1 MSTPST
7 NNVVFGRGAILFDR
21 FTAAGVRQG
30 QFVHLGNCDNFATS
44 VATDKVT
51 MTDYTSQTSAP
62 YATANKSTTVTLKIE
77 GFEIDTKILAML
89 FMGDTTTYT
98 QALTTVT
105 TETIAATTLTGLKG
119 SYFTSSLRNV
129 SAGTMLWGTTTL
141 VSGTDWELFNTY
153 GGVFHVFPTSPTVV
167 DGTVL
172 KVNYTAAALTAGS
185 TALDVIRAFNTAS
198 IIGRLLFVP
207 NNTTGPNNEVVV
219 WNCSF
224 TPDGDIPLISDEFL
238 KWNLVGTAQS
248 DTAGTYGGS
257 STNPFMQITKRS

>member
-1 MSTPST
+1 MATPST
-7 NNVVFGRGAILFDR
+7 NNVVFGRGSILFDR
-21 FTAAGVRQG
+21 FTAGGVRQN

-51 MTDYTSQTSAP
+51 LTDYTSQTSAP
-62 YATANKSTTVTLKIE
+62 YATANKSTTVTIKIE
-77 GFEIDTKILAML
+77 GFELDTKINAML
-89 FMGDTTTYT
+89 FMGDTTSYT

-105 TETIAATTLTGLKG
+105 TETIAASTLTGLKG
-119 SYFTSSLRNV
+119 SFFTSSLRNV
-129 SAGTMLWGTTTL
+129 TAATMLFGTATL
-141 VSGTDWELFNTY
+141 VSGTDWELFNSY
-153 GGVFHVFPTSPTVV
+153 GGVFHVFPTSGTVV

-172 KVNYTAAALTAGS
+172 KVNYTAAALTAPG
-185 TALDVIRAFNTAS
+185 LDVIRAFNTAS

-219 WNCSF
+219 WNCSI

-238 KWNLVGTAQS
+238 KWNMVGTAQS
-248 DTAGTYGGS
+248 DVAGAYGGS